1 MPRQNRKKEILT
13 ALLKVLASSR
23 SSHVSTAQLALE
35 IGISEA
41 ALYRH
46 FPSKIKIYESL
57 LRQEEENLLQEITN
71 SNADKIHNDVTAR
84 CRHTILIFFL
94 YIEANPGLANLLISN
109 DLSRSEDKIS
119 RRAHRIFR
127 RLEGVLKE
135 HYFEKRLDASNQ
147 TESSAEVR
155 IEFLIR
161 MIKGYLLDFTD
172 SNFKLKPSERIALDW
187 FLIEPI
193 LIQERGGIDDPRQS
207 QEQ

>member
-57 LRQEEENLLQEITN
+57 LRQEEESLLQEITN

-127 RLEGVLKE
+127 RLEGVLKD
-135 HYFEKRLDASNQ
+135 HYVEKRLDASNQ

-172 SNFKLKPSERIALDW
+172 SNFKSNPSERIALDW
-187 FLIEPI
+187 FLIEQI
-193 LIQERGGIDDPRQS
+193 IIQDRGGKDDPRQS

>member
-1 MPRQNRKKEILT
+1 MPRRNRKKEILIS
-13 ALLKVLASSR
+13 LLKILASSN
-23 SSHVSTAQLALE
+23 SSHVSTAHLASE

-57 LRQEEENLLQEITN
+57 LRREEENLLQEITKG
-71 SNADKIHNDVTAR
+71 NADKIPSDVTAR
-84 CRHTILIFFL
+84 CRHTILIFFRYL
-94 YIEANPGLANLLISN
+94 EANPGLANLLISN
-109 DLSRSEDKIS
+109 NLYGAEDKIS

-147 TESSAEVR
+147 LENSAEMRV
-155 IEFLIR
+155 EFLIR
-161 MIKGYLLDFTD
+161 LIKGYLLDFID
-172 SNFKLKPSERIALDW
+172 SNFRSKPSERIALDW
-187 FLIEPI
+187 FLIEQIVFLHPG
-193 LIQERGGIDDPRQS
+193 EKGDPRQS

>member
-1 MPRQNRKKEILT
+1 MPRQNRKKEIIT
-13 ALLKVLASSR
+13 TLLKILASSR
-23 SSHVSTAQLALE
+23 NSHVSTAQLALE

-57 LRQEEENLLQEITN
+57 LRQEEENLLQEITK
-71 SNADKIHNDVTAR
+71 SNVDKIHSDVTVR
-84 CRHTILIFFL
+84 CRHTIMIFFRYL
-94 YIEANPGLANLLISN
+94 EANPGLANLLISN
-109 DLSRSEDKIS
+109 DLYRNEDKIS

-147 TESSAEVR
+147 PESSAEVR

-161 MIKGYLLDFTD
+161 MIKGYLLDFAD
-172 SNFKLKPSERIALDW
+172 SNFKSKPSERLTIDW
-187 FLIEPI
+187 FLIEQ
-193 LIQERGGIDDPRQS
+193 LIIQDRGGKDDPRQS

>member
-1 MPRQNRKKEILT
+1 MPRQNRKKEIIT
-13 ALLKVLASSR
+13 TLLKILASSR
-23 SSHVSTAQLALE
+23 NSHVSTAQLALE

-57 LRQEEENLLQEITN
+57 LRQEEENLLQEITK
-71 SNADKIHNDVTAR
+71 SDADKIYRDGTAR
-84 CRHTILIFFL
+84 CRHTIMIFFRYL
-94 YIEANPGLANLLISN
+94 EANPGLANLLISN
-109 DLSRSEDKIS
+109 DLYRSEDKIS

-135 HYFEKRLDASNQ
+135 HYFEKRLDASKQ
-147 TESSAEVR
+147 LESSADVR

-161 MIKGYLLDFTD
+161 MIKGYLLDFAD
-172 SNFKLKPSERIALDW
+172 SNFKSNPSERIALDW
-187 FLIEPI
+187 FLIEQI
-193 LIQERGGIDDPRQS
+193 IIQDRGGRDDPRQS

>member
-1 MPRQNRKKEILT
+1 MPKRNRKKEILT
-13 ALLKVLASSR
+13 TLLKILASSR

-57 LRQEEENLLQEITN
+57 LRQEEENLLQEITR
-71 SNADKIHNDVTAR
+71 SNAEKIHSAVTTR
-84 CRHTILIFFL
+84 CRHTILIFFRYL
-94 YIEANPGLANLLISN
+94 EANPGLANLLISN
-109 DLSRSEDKIS
+109 DLIRSEDKIS

-147 TESSAEVR
+147 PESSADVR

-161 MIKGYLLDFTD
+161 MIKGYLLDFAD
-172 SNFKLKPSERIALDW
+172 SNFKSKPSERMSMDW
-187 FLIEPI
+187 FLIEQI
-193 LIQERGGIDDPRQS
+193 IVQGCGVKDAPRQS

>member
-13 ALLKVLASSR
+13 TLLKILASSR

-57 LRQEEENLLQEITN
+57 LRQEEENLLQEITK
-71 SNADKIHNDVTAR
+71 SNADKIHGDVTAR
-84 CRHTILIFFL
+84 CRHTITIFFRYL
-94 YIEANPGLANLLISN
+94 EANPGLANLLISN
-109 DLSRSEDKIS
+109 DISRSEDKIS

-127 RLEGVLKE
+127 RLEGALKE
-135 HYFEKRLDASNQ
+135 HYFEKRLDASDQ
-147 TESSAEVR
+147 PERSADVR

-161 MIKGYLLDFTD
+161 MIKGYLLDFAD
-172 SNFKLKPSERIALDW
+172 SNFKSKPSDRIALDW
-187 FLIEPI
+187 FLIE
-193 LIQERGGIDDPRQS
+193 LIIVQDRGGKEDPCQS

>member
-13 ALLKVLASSR
+13 TLLKILASSR

-57 LRQEEENLLQEITN
+57 LRQEEENLLQEITR
-71 SNADKIHNDVTAR
+71 SNADKIHSDVTAR
-84 CRHTILIFFL
+84 CRHTILIFFRYL
-94 YIEANPGLANLLISN
+94 EANPGLANLLISN
-109 DLSRSEDKIS
+109 DISRSEDKIS

-135 HYFEKRLDASNQ
+135 HYFEKRLDASDQ
-147 TESSAEVR
+147 PESSADVR

-161 MIKGYLLDFTD
+161 MIKGYLLDFAD
-172 SNFKLKPSERIALDW
+172 SNFKSTPSERIALDW
-187 FLIEPI
+187 FLIEQI
-193 LIQERGGIDDPRQS
+193 IIQGRGGKDDPR
-207 QEQ
+207 

>member
-13 ALLKVLASSR
+13 TLLKILASSR
-23 SSHVSTAQLALE
+23 GSNVSTAQLALE

-57 LRQEEENLLQEITN
+57 LRQEEENLLQEITK
-71 SNADKIHNDVTAR
+71 SNPDKIQSDVTAR
-84 CRHTILIFFL
+84 CRHTILIFFRYL
-94 YIEANPGLANLLISN
+94 EANPGLANLLIST
-109 DLSRSEDKIS
+109 DISRSEDKIS

-135 HYFEKRLDASNQ
+135 HYFEKRLDASDQ
-147 TESSAEVR
+147 SESSADVR

-161 MIKGYLLDFTD
+161 MIKGYLLDFAD
-172 SNFKLKPSERIALDW
+172 SNFKSKPSDRIALDW
-187 FLIEPI
+187 FLIE
-193 LIQERGGIDDPRQS
+193 LIIVQRRGGKDGPCQS